1 MKKLIFLAM
10 LPLVMASCS
19 SDDLGD
25 GGKMTYKAIQ
35 LNGAETQVSTT
46 VNDFSVRYAFE
57 AFNLNSGNTLVAPFS
72 MQISLSMLAN
82 GASGNTL
89 SEILN
94 VLGFNNK
101 RLHARA

>member
-57 AFNLNSGNTLVAPFS
+57 AFNLNSFQYADFTIDACQRSQWKYTF
-72 MQISLSMLAN
+72 
-82 GASGNTL
+82 
-89 SEILN
+89 
-94 VLGFNNK
+94 
-101 RLHARA
+101 